1 MVRHLPAYVLHVV
14 KGNILV
20 EQVQHYIGPP
30 MEIARGFVI
39 QSTIE
44 YRSFLKAR
52 NWIQNFQNILFHN
65 QFLQMKRLF

>member
-20 EQVQHYIGPP
+20 EQVQHCIGPP

-44 YRSFLKAR
+44 HRSFLKAR
-52 NWIQNFQNILFHN
+52 N
-65 QFLQMKRLF
+65 